1 VQNVSILLE
10 HVDLLDT
17 RDGLD
22 TKLLESGL
30 KLAVVSLR
38 RGDRL
43 LDDLASRGTLAACG
57 G

>member
-1 VQNVSILLE
+1 VQNISILLE